1 MELRDKV
8 ILITG
13 GATGIG
19 RATALRFAGAGAH
32 IAINYSRSATEAQE
46 TADAVA
52 QLGVQ
57 AAIYQAD
64 VADDAAVRAM
74 CAAVVERFGRIDV
87 LVNNAGTTAYVAH
100 DDLEGLTEEIWDRL
114 LAVNTKGI
122 FFCSRAAAAEL
133 RRNRGAIINVTS
145 LGGITGGGSSIAY
158 AASKAAAISVTKSLA
173 RVFAPEV
180 RVNALA
186 PGIVMTRW
194 VAGREE
200 HVRRYSAGTPMGRP
214 AYAEDVADMA
224 FALATGGDFV
234 TGQTIVIDGGM
245 SLQ

>member
-8 ILITG
+8 VLVTG

-19 RATALRFAGAGAH
+19 RATALRFAEAGAH
-32 IAINYSRSATEAQE
+32 IAINYSRSVNEAQE
-46 TADAVA
+46 TAEEVA
-52 QLGVQ
+52 KLGVQ
-57 AAIYQAD
+57 AAIFQAD

-74 CAAVVERFGRIDV
+74 CAAVVEKFGRIDV

-122 FFCSRAAAAEL
+122 FFCSRAAADEL
-133 RRNRGAIINVTS
+133 RRNHGAIINVTS

-194 VAGREE
+194 VAGRED
-200 HVRRYSAGTPMGRP
+200 HVRRYSEGTPMGR
-214 AYAEDVADMA
+214 AATAEDVADMA

-234 TGQTIVIDGGM
+234 TGQTIVVDGGM
-245 SLQ
+245 SLS

>member
-8 ILITG
+8 VLVTG

-32 IAINYSRSATEAQE
+32 IAVNYSRSQAEAQE
-46 TADAVA
+46 TADEVTK
-52 QLGVQ
+52 LGVKS
-57 AAIYQAD
+57 AVYQAD

-74 CAAVVERFGRIDV
+74 CAAVVAEFGRIDV

-114 LAVNTKGI
+114 MAVNTKGI
-122 FFCSRAAAAEL
+122 FFCCRAAADEL
-133 RRNRGAIINVTS
+133 RRNGGAIINITS
-145 LGGITGGGSSIAY
+145 LGGITGGGSSMAY
-158 AASKAAAISVTKSLA
+158 AASKAAAISLTKSLA
-173 RVFAPEV
+173 RVFAPQV

-200 HVRRYSAGTPMGRP
+200 HVRRYSEGTPMGR
-214 AYAEDVADMA
+214 AASAEDVADMA
-224 FALATGGDFV
+224 YALATGGDFV
-234 TGQTIVIDGGM
+234 TGQTIVVDGGM
-245 SLQ
+245 SLG

>member
-1 MELRDKV
+1 MELRGTV
-8 ILITG
+8 ALVTG

-19 RATALRFAGAGAH
+19 RATALRFAAAGAH
-32 IAINYSRSATEAQE
+32 IAINYSRSAAEARE
-46 TADAVA
+46 TAAEVA
-52 QLGVQ
+52 KLGVKS
-57 AAIYQAD
+57 AIFQAD
-64 VADDAAVRAM
+64 VADDMAVRGM
-74 CAAVVERFGRIDV
+74 CAAVTERFGRIDL

-122 FFCSRAAAAEL
+122 FFCCRAAASEL

-158 AASKAAAISVTKSLA
+158 AASKAAAISLTKSLA

-194 VAGREE
+194 VEGREE
-200 HVRRYSAGTPMGRP
+200 HVRRYSAGTPMGR
-214 AYAEDVADMA
+214 AASAEDVADMA
-224 FALATGGDFV
+224 YALAIGGDFV

-245 SLQ
+245 SLS

>member
-8 ILITG
+8 VLITG

-19 RATALRFAGAGAH
+19 RATALRFADAGAH
-32 IAINYSRSATEAQE
+32 VAINYSRSADEARD

-52 QLGVQ
+52 ERGVQ
-57 AAIYQAD
+57 AESFQAD

-74 CAAVVERFGRIDV
+74 VAEVVARFGRIDV
-87 LVNNAGTTAYVAH
+87 LVNNAGITAYVAH
-100 DDLEGLTEEIWDRL
+100 DDFEGLTEEIWDRI
-114 LAVNTKGI
+114 LAVNLKGI
-122 FFCSRAAAAEL
+122 FFCCRAAADEL
-133 RRNRGAIINVTS
+133 RRNGGAIINITS

-158 AASKAAAISVTKSLA
+158 AASKAAAISLTKSLA
-173 RVFAPEV
+173 RVFAPQV

-200 HVRRYSAGTPMGRP
+200 HVRRYSEGTPMGRP
-214 AYAEDVADMA
+214 ATAEDVAAMA
-224 FALATGGDFV
+224 HALASGGDFV
-234 TGQTIVIDGGM
+234 TGQIIVVDGGM
-245 SLQ
+245 SLG